1 MCLRLMLQLIWEA
14 PSRFGPNMSKCLN
27 LETTQTNIWQAEDLE
42 MNHYKYKPQ
51 SQAMR
56 SIHSV
61 GISPQ
66 YLTMN

>member
-1 MCLRLMLQLIWEA
+1 MLQLIWEA
-14 PSRFGPNMSKCLN
+14 PSRFGPNMSKMF
-27 LETTQTNIWQAEDLE
+27 EFGDYPDQWQAEDLE